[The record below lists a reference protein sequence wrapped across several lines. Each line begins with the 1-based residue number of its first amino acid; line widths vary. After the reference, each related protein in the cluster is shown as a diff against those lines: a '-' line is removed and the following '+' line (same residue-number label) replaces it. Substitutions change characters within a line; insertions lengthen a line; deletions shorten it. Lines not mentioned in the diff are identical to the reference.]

1 MRKERGD
8 IMSKKIHIRPSSSQS
23 KVGFAVGIIFCLIG
37 LFVAI
42 PIFGP
47 FGILWT
53 AVAGWITYTHWRN
66 GFTDKKISS
75 RVIEIEDTEDGN
87 VTVTSHQGFG
97 NYYESFETSKQDSGK
112 DGTIE
117 SRLKSLQSLYDQRL
131 ITKEEYD
138 VKKQEILKE
147 L

>member
-1 MRKERGD
+1 
-8 IMSKKIHIRPSSSQS
+8 MSKKIHVRPSGSQS

-37 LFVAI
+37 VFIAI

-53 AVAGWITYTHWRN
+53 AMAGIITYMHWRN
-66 GFTDKKISS
+66 GFSDKKIDSH
-75 RVIEIEDTEDGN
+75 VIEIEDTDPDN
-87 VTVTSHQGFG
+87 ITVTSHRGFG
-97 NYYESFETSKQDSGK
+97 TSYSVNSSGNS
-112 DGTIE
+112 DTERGSGGDIE

-131 ITKEEYD
+131 ITKEEYEE
-138 VKKQEILKE
+138 KKQEILKE

>member
-1 MRKERGD
+1 
-8 IMSKKIHIRPSSSQS
+8 MSKKIHVRPSGEQS
-23 KVGFAVGIIFCLIG
+23 KVGFVVGIIFCLLGVFI
-37 LFVAI
+37 AI

-53 AVAGWITYTHWRN
+53 AIAGIITYTHWRN
-66 GFTDKKISS
+66 GFTDKKIAS
-75 RVIEIEDTEDGN
+75 RVIEIEDTEDGD

-97 NYYESFETSKQDSGK
+97 TTYTVHETEGRSGNSV
-112 DGTIE
+112 E

-131 ITKEEYD
+131 ITREEYEE
-138 VKKQEILKE
+138 KKQEILKE

>member
-1 MRKERGD
+1 
-8 IMSKKIHIRPSSSQS
+8 MSKKIHVRPSGEQS

-37 LFVAI
+37 LFLVI

-66 GFTDKKISS
+66 GFTDKKIASK
-75 RVIEIEDTEDGN
+75 VIEIEDTEDGTIN
-87 VTVTSHQGFG
+87 VTSHQGFG
-97 NYYESFETSKQDSGK
+97 TSYTVEGMERSSGS
-112 DGTIE
+112 DIE

-131 ITKEEYD
+131 ITREEYEE
-138 VKKQEILKE
+138 KKQEILKE

>member
-1 MRKERGD
+1 
-8 IMSKKIHIRPSSSQS
+8 MSKKIHVRPSGEQS

-37 LFVAI
+37 LFIAI
-42 PIFGP
+42 PVFGV
-47 FGILWT
+47 FGVLWT

-66 GFTDKKISS
+66 GFTDKKIASK
-75 RVIEIEDTEDGN
+75 VIEIEDTEDGN

-97 NYYESFETSKQDSGK
+97 TSYTVVEPDRSTGV
-112 DGTIE
+112 DIE

-131 ITKEEYD
+131 ITREEYD
-138 VKKQEILKE
+138 QKKQEILKE